1 MNPTGVKPGSRAR
14 HHDLQTKREF
24 RPKVSKPLT
33 RFGNDSF
40 SRPKRVFET
49 VKVARTACLRLG
61 ESAECVER
69 VEGTLEAEP
78 GEVAEGDA
86 CYRRMNPPQSPTQSI
101 DWCGVVEPSI
111 FALTGPPSL
120 EFLSRMPRMDG
131 TNVCRQKEVR
141 LQHHPVDRHHRRR
154 SPRARLF
161 RARAAPVSGAR

>member
-1 MNPTGVKPGSRAR
+1 
-14 HHDLQTKREF
+14 LQTKREF

-49 VKVARTACLRLG
+49 LKVARTACLRLG

-86 CYRRMNPPQSPTQSI
+86 CYRRINPPQSPTQSI

-111 FALTGPPSL
+111 FALTGPL
-120 EFLSRMPRMDG
+120 LWNFSRECPEWTERTCVVKRRCVFSIILWIVIIVVVLLALG
-131 TNVCRQKEVR
+131 YFARG
-141 LQHHPVDRHHRRR
+141 RRR
-154 SPRARLF
+154 
-161 RARAAPVSGAR
+161 